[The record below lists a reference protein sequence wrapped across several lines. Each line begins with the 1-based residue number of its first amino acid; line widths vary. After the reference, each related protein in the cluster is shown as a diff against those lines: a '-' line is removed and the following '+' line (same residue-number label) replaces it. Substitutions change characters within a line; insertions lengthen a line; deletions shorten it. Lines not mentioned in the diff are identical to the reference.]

1 MTTFWTLLLHH
12 LIGFIKNKIYHKM
25 QREKLYNLQSKAY
38 FNCILFVSK
47 KAKLYVIN
55 VRRCKKSFFLHEQ
68 GILFVISYSYQL
80 ICFGKNVW
88 CAHVIANTN
97 KHSASGLYA
106 EKKTIKNHVNNPK
119 KFFFILV
126 WDSSKFWAR
135 ARETNK
141 QIIWFDRRADA
152 LSNCAQIKKIR
163 CIA

>member
-1 MTTFWTLLLHH
+1 M
-12 LIGFIKNKIYHKM
+12 I
-25 QREKLYNLQSKAY
+25 A
-38 FNCILFVSK
+38 V
-47 KAKLYVIN
+47 A
-55 VRRCKKSFFLHEQ
+55 KKSFFLHEQ

-80 ICFGKNVW
+80 ICLCKNVW
-88 CAHVIANTN
+88 CAHVIANTT
-97 KHSASGLYA
+97 KHSASGLYV

-119 KFFFILV
+119 KFFFTLV

-152 LSNCAQIKKIR
+152 LSNCAQIKKIQ